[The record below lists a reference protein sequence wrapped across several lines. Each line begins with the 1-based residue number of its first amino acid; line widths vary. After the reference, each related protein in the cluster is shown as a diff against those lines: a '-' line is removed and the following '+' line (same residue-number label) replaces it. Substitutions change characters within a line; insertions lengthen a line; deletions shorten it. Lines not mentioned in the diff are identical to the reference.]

1 VNRRWHR
8 GTDFLQFVRNRDHPS
23 GREPAFENTFVK
35 LVNHARRG
43 ELTDQ
48 LSRVFRDTKPSLRA
62 EIHRVIEEAAERAEV
77 PQEVAE
83 RNINVSIYR

>member
-1 VNRRWHR
+1 
-8 GTDFLQFVRNRDHPS
+8 
-23 GREPAFENTFVK
+23 
-35 LVNHARRG
+35 
-43 ELTDQ
+43 LTDQ

-62 EIHRVIEEAAERAEV
+62 EIHRVIEEAAERAEL